1 MKSIAAI
8 DLLNHQVVRLVKGK
22 LDNITIYSKDP
33 IEIAKRWKAEGADGL
48 HIVDLDLA
56 LNTGKCNTELILK
69 IVDLVDIPIQI
80 AGGIRSINTINKLL
94 DKNKLIRIVLGT
106 IAFKDPQIIKKIT
119 KKKLCRTILAVDHN
133 NENIMISGWKE
144 FSGMKLFDAIDLYH
158 KLGIDNFLLTNI
170 DKDGTLEGADIDT
183 IVKINKIFKDIK
195 IISSGGI
202 SDIIDIIKLRNIK
215 CDAVILGKAL
225 YDNRL
230 SINQVQKV
238 I

>member
-8 DLLNHQVVRLVKGK
+8 DLLDHQVVRLVKGK
-22 LDNITIYSKDP
+22 LENITIYSKDP
-33 IEIAKRWKAEGADGL
+33 IETAKKWKDDGADGL

-56 LNTGKCNTELILK
+56 LNTGKSNTELILK
-69 IVDLVDIPIQI
+69 IVDSLDIPIQI
-80 AGGIRSINTINKLL
+80 AGGIRSLNNINKLL
-94 DKNKLIRIVLGT
+94 EKDKLLKVVLGT
-106 IAFKDPQIIKKIT
+106 IAFKDPEIIKKIT
-119 KKKLCRTILAVDHN
+119 KKKLCRIILAVDHD

-144 FSGMKLFDAIDLYH
+144 FSGIKLFDAIELFH

-170 DKDGTLEGADIDT
+170 NKDGTLEGPDIDT
-183 IVKINKIFKDIK
+183 LVKINKIFKDIK

-202 SDIIDIIKLRNIK
+202 STIIDIIKLRNTN

-225 YDNRL
+225 YDNCI